1 MPELPEVEVV
11 RLGLEKILTP
21 QSGPALMV
29 DKIEFLRPDLRFPI
43 PQQELLDFVGQK
55 IIGIQRRAKY
65 LLIEFKE
72 AYLLSHLGMTG
83 TWRFEKS
90 SLKVPHKTHDHIR
103 IYLSQGWVMI
113 YHDPRRFGFVDCVKK
128 TSILSHP
135 RLVHLGPEPLLPE
148 FNAKYLKQT
157 LIRRQT
163 LIKPTL
169 MNQEV
174 VVGVGN
180 IYASESLYLA
190 KVSPLKRA
198 AKVTLR
204 DCEKIVE
211 SIQFVLQKSIAKGGS
226 SISDFKQSSGESG
239 YFQNE
244 FSVYGRGGESCLHCK
259 TKIKSKMILGRN
271 TFWCPRCQK
280 S

>member
-11 RLGLEKILTP
+11 RLGLEKVLTP
-21 QSGPALMV
+21 QRGEALKVQKMQ
-29 DKIEFLRPDLRFPI
+29 FLRPDLRFPI
-43 PQQELLDFVGQK
+43 PQKELLKLVGQT
-55 IIGIQRRAKY
+55 ILGVQRRAKY
-65 LLIEFKE
+65 LLIEFRE
-72 AYLLSHLGMTG
+72 VYLLSHLGMTG
-83 TWRFEKS
+83 TWRFERQDEGG
-90 SLKVPHKTHDHIR
+90 LRRTHDHIV
-103 IYLSQGWVMI
+103 IQLSQGLSLV

-128 TSILSHP
+128 TSYAEHP

-148 FNAKYLKQT
+148 FSAKYLKQS
-157 LIRRQT
+157 LSRRQT

-180 IYASESLYLA
+180 IYVSESLYLA
-190 KVSPLKRA
+190 KVSPLKKA
-198 AKVTLR
+198 AKITQKE
-204 DCEKIVE
+204 CERIVE
-211 SIQFVLQKSIAKGGS
+211 SIQFVLRNSIAKGGS

-244 FSVYGRGGESCLHCK
+244 FSVYGRGKEPCLKCK

-271 TFWCPRCQK
+271 TFWCPSCQK
-280 S
+280 T